1 MRAARLFVC
10 VVVFLLLN
18 PAYSYAQNIAGPC
31 TGANKAP
38 NLTLKVDG
46 KAPNLTVKVDGVDEP
61 VYHVGCDVKPPEIVS
76 EPKPR
81 SENPNPYG
89 AVVVAM
95 VLTSK
100 GDIVNARVVGVE
112 GKVPAKQ
119 LARAIEAASQYRFK
133 PSTLL
138 GKPVSV
144 QIAIEVSSNVL

>member
-1 MRAARLFVC
+1 MRAARVLVC
-10 VVVFLLLN
+10 VIAFLLPN

-31 TGANKAP
+31 TGANKVP

-61 VYHVGCDVKPPEIVS
+61 VCHVGCDVKPPEIIS

-81 SENPNPYG
+81 PENLSPSG

-95 VLTSK
+95 VVTSK
-100 GDIVNARVVGVE
+100 GDIVNAAVVGVE
-112 GKVPAKQ
+112 GTVSAEQ
-119 LARAIEAASQYRFK
+119 LARAIDVARQYRFK
-133 PSTLL
+133 PGALL

-144 QIAIEVSSNVL
+144 RIGIEVSSNVL